1 MSSARAPGRAIGASA
16 SHEARKK
23 NNKEKKAAAAGARDG
38 ATKASNSAIA
48 ATGAVAGAR
57 SEFSRDRFT
66 ALPVP
71 ASDGSLVGKIVAV
84 IFRESDGSYGP
95 DAWMLGKVSSVKH
108 KLSHDVGGNGGVLAA
123 AKKAKYQWKSTE
135 VARGS
140 EWDLECDKYFRG
152 LGYGKLWVLY
162 SEDAS
167 TKSAKAKA
175 KVARAKAKAS
185 AKAKAKAKAT
195 TKASGGA
202 TVAPDSATVAADPP
216 TKRARKETQ
225 QMKESKAQS
234 SNKKARCK

>member
-57 SEFSRDRFT
+57 PEFSRDGFT

-71 ASDGSLVGKIVAV
+71 ASDESLVGKIVAV

-108 KLSHDVGGNGGVLAA
+108 KLSHDVGGNGG
-123 AKKAKYQWKSTE
+123 KAKYQWKSTE

-140 EWDLECDKYFRG
+140 EWDLKCDKYFRG
-152 LGYGKLWVLY
+152 LDYGKLWVLY

-175 KVARAKAKAS
+175 K
-185 AKAKAKAKAT
+185 AKAT

-202 TVAPDSATVAADPP
+202 TVAPNSATVAADPP

-234 SNKKARCK
+234 SNKKALCK

>member
-1 MSSARAPGRAIGASA
+1 LKKGTRLELGRYEDEDDAARAYDVRAWAFGRPLNFPRTPAAGVPPAAPS
-16 SHEARKK
+16 
-23 NNKEKKAAAAGARDG
+23 AAAAASPAPAAPRKAMNWLLAAKVAEDARNLQPKP
-38 ATKASNSAIA
+38 TKGPRPAPAPAPPPEA
-48 ATGAVAGAR
+48 ARG
-57 SEFSRDRFT
+57 
-66 ALPVP
+66 
-71 ASDGSLVGKIVAV
+71 
-84 IFRESDGSYGP
+84 
-95 DAWMLGKVSSVKH
+95 
-108 KLSHDVGGNGGVLAA
+108 VGGNGGVLAA
-123 AKKAKYQWKSTE
+123 AEKAKCQWKSTE

-152 LGYGKLWVLY
+152 LDYGKLWVLY
-162 SEDAS
+162 SEDAL